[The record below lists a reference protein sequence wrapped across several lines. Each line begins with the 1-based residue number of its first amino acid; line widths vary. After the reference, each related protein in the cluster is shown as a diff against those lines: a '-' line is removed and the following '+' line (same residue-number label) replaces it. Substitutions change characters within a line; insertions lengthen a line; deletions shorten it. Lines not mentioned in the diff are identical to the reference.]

1 MSCGICGENKTK
13 RTISGIPMCEDC
25 FTKLT
30 LLRKDDI
37 KTIAFFKDDSNLLHA
52 SKEGKEYIYLILQ
65 EKQDLINSVKEKQQ
79 HLIEEQQR
87 IAALKQRE
95 LDKINYAKSFKEYY
109 EYDVVTIEN
118 KSTGEVKIDK
128 LKSILTEYSSKGWKL
143 HSIYSNELGKNAL
156 LGLNATASEDVL
168 IFERRIE
175 KI

>member
-1 MSCGICGENKTK
+1 MSCGICGESKTK
-13 RTISGIPMCEDC
+13 RTISGVPMCEEC
-25 FTKLT
+25 FAKLT

-37 KTIAFFKDDSNLLHA
+37 KTIAFFKDDNNLLHA
-52 SKEGKEYIYLILQ
+52 SKEGKEYIYSILQ
-65 EKQDLINSVKEKQQ
+65 EKQDLINSIKEKQQ
-79 HLIEEQQR
+79 HLIKEQQR
-87 IAALKQRE
+87 LTALKQIE

-128 LKSILTEYSSKGWKL
+128 LKSILAEYSSKGWKL

-156 LGLNATASEDVL
+156 LGINATASEDVL

>member
-1 MSCGICGENKTK
+1 MSCGICGENKAK
-13 RTISGIPMCEDC
+13 RTISGIPMCEEC

-37 KTIAFFKDDSNLLHA
+37 KTIAFFKDADNLLNA
-52 SKEGKEYIYLILQ
+52 SKEGKEYIHSILQ
-65 EKQDLINSVKEKQQ
+65 EKQDLIDSVK
-79 HLIEEQQR
+79 EEQQR
-87 IAALKQRE
+87 LAEEQKRLAMIKQIE
-95 LDKINYAKSFKEYY
+95 LDKINYAKSFNEYY

-128 LKSILTEYSSKGWKL
+128 LRNILSDYSSKGWKL

-156 LGLNATASEDVL
+156 LGINATASEDVL
-168 IFERRIE
+168 IFERRVE

>member
-1 MSCGICGENKTK
+1 MSCGICGESKTK
-13 RTISGIPMCEDC
+13 RTISGIPMCEEC
-25 FTKLT
+25 FAKLT
-30 LLRKDDI
+30 LLRKDNVQA
-37 KTIAFFKDDSNLLHA
+37 IAFFTDENNFSHA
-52 SKEGKEYIYLILQ
+52 SNEAKEYIHSVLQ
-65 EKQDLINSVKEKQQ
+65 DKKISKEN
-79 HLIEEQQR
+79 QQR
-87 IAALKQRE
+87 IEQIKQIE

-128 LKSILTEYSSKGWKL
+128 LKSILAEYSSKGWKL